1 MMISTYTI
9 VMRIYIYCVSCVLIF
24 AGSAKIIDNYEFAQ
38 GLSRVNII
46 PDIVLSPVVMWLP
59 WLEIVTGIALIH
71 KQMRKGAKL
80 SALILGFSI
89 ILYAMTA
96 WILGRSAEC
105 SCFGRIPVT
114 SAWWQ
119 NMILGFV
126 ISMVFIAK
134 DDP

>member
-1 MMISTYTI
+1 
-9 VMRIYIYCVSCVLIF
+9 
-24 AGSAKIIDNYEFAQ
+24 
-38 GLSRVNII
+38 
-46 PDIVLSPVVMWLP
+46 MWLP

-105 SCFGRIPVT
+105 SCFGHIPVT

-119 NMILGFV
+119 NMIMGFV

-134 DDP
+134 DDLLDTAE